1 MRRRAGRGIGTAFPT
16 CLSSLSEELPLCS
29 CSCGILSVWIQLGD
43 SPFTANLDW
52 AEPSWI
58 EQSRRGLSRPNW
70 G

>member
-16 CLSSLSEELPLCS
+16 CLPSLTEEL
-29 CSCGILSVWIQLGD
+29 QLQLRGPQRLD
-43 SPFTANLDW
+43 PPFTANLDR

-58 EQSRRGLSRPNW
+58 EQSRRGLSRANW